1 LARLAS
7 VVGALLLSRKATNT
21 QFNVTNSTK
30 GYQARS
36 VVSKQGSKG
45 FRGYRRR
52 STRRRRSKGH
62 RRVNID
68 ATTESEEEKKQAR
81 LMLAEYE
88 NADRANARN
97 REIEVTKALNKRD
110 WMQSFVGI
118 AAMVIGITLVIWA
131 KSGVEDKEIFF
142 HILGFAEGTLVGQVV
157 NYYFGS
163 SQK

>member
-1 LARLAS
+1 MNKKLKDTKLGEWFRNKAPKAFEVIGDVIPGGDALKAI
-7 VVGALLLSRKATNT
+7 GAL
-21 QFNVTNSTK
+21 
-30 GYQARS
+30 
-36 VVSKQGSKG
+36 
-45 FRGYRRR
+45 
-52 STRRRRSKGH
+52 
-62 RRVNID
+62 ID
-68 ATTESEEEKKQAR
+68 ASTESEEEKEKAR
-81 LMLAEYE
+81 LLLAEYA

-97 REIEVTKALNKRD
+97 REIEITKTLNKRD

-118 AAMVIGITLVIWA
+118 AAMVIGITLVVWA

>member
-1 LARLAS
+1 MKKQLKDTKLGEWFKNKAPKAFEVIGDVIPGGDALKAI
-7 VVGALLLSRKATNT
+7 GAL
-21 QFNVTNSTK
+21 
-30 GYQARS
+30 
-36 VVSKQGSKG
+36 
-45 FRGYRRR
+45 
-52 STRRRRSKGH
+52 
-62 RRVNID
+62 ID
-68 ATTESEEEKKQAR
+68 ASTESEEEKEKAR
-81 LMLAEYE
+81 LMLAEFA

-97 REIEVTKALNKRD
+97 REIEITKTLNKRD

-118 AAMVIGITLVIWA
+118 AAMVIGITMVIWA

>member
-1 LARLAS
+1 MSRTPLKNTKLGAWFRNKAPKAFEVIGDVIPGGDALKAI
-7 VVGALLLSRKATNT
+7 GAL
-21 QFNVTNSTK
+21 
-30 GYQARS
+30 
-36 VVSKQGSKG
+36 
-45 FRGYRRR
+45 
-52 STRRRRSKGH
+52 
-62 RRVNID
+62 ID
-68 ATTESEEEKKQAR
+68 ATTESEEEKEKAR
-81 LMLAEYE
+81 LMLAEFA

-97 REIEVTKALNKRD
+97 REIEITKTLNKRD

-118 AAMVIGITLVIWA
+118 AAMVIGITMVIWA